1 MTRFVASKV
10 LQSILTILGV
20 LTAAF
25 FLVHLSGDPTAL
37 MLSEQASAA
46 EVAALRSE
54 LGLDRPLWF
63 QYGLFL
69 DRALHAEFGNS
80 LRQHISALSL
90 VLDRLPATLE
100 LALTA
105 FALGLFLAFVA
116 VLGVRLSGSR
126 RLRTVLFWF
135 ALTRQAIPVFWF
147 GLLLI
152 LLFSVTLRWLPSLGR
167 GGIEPL
173 IPLQYRSSEKGS
185 SVAPSRR
192 AGGCYGCPLNGWV
205 RVIEETGCQRWIR
218 ASRQQEADS
227 FDRCFRPADGMR
239 GHWGQ

>member
-167 GGIEPL
+167 GGIEHL
-173 IPLQYRSSEKGS
+173 ILPALTLATF
-185 SVAPSRR
+185 VAEMALAR
-192 AGGCYGCPLNGWV
+192 
-205 RVIEETGCQRWIR
+205 
-218 ASRQQEADS
+218 
-227 FDRCFRPADGMR
+227 
-239 GHWGQ
+239 